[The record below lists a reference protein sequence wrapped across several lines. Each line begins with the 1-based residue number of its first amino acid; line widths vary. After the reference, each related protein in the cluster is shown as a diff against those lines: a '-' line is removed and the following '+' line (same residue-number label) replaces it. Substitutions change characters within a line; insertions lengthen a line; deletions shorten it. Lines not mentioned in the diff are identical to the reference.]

1 MFECLEECG
10 ANTDCSSSCY
20 RASVVCNDACPC
32 HAGKLFDSKNSE
44 ATTFFRLSIW
54 LQTMQEPNLQITIGF
69 DPLQLHRSGKHQ
81 IQANAL

>member
-32 HAGKLFDSKNSE
+32 HAGKKLLDFKNSE
-44 ATTFFRLSIW
+44 ATTLLFQIVHLAANNARTQFANHNW
-54 LQTMQEPNLQITIGF
+54 L
-69 DPLQLHRSGKHQ
+69 
-81 IQANAL
+81 